1 MTSEVLDSKVFLALL
16 ETGGSDV
23 AAALGEQLKQDFTR
37 LHSDLQAHLP
47 VPNSGAGLNFQAIY
61 MIAHEMKGLALTIGA
76 VALPDLSLRTEKLA
90 QNKDGAALAVVLPD
104 VIDECDRVRTALA
117 QSIEKM

>member
-1 MTSEVLDSKVFLALL
+1 MTSDALDRKIFLALL

-23 AAALGEQLKQDFTR
+23 AAALAEQLTQDFAR
-37 LHSDLQAHLP
+37 LHSDLQAHLS
-47 VPNSGAGLNFQAIY
+47 VSNSGTDLNFQAIY

-76 VALPDLSLRTEKLA
+76 VALPELSLRAEKMA
-90 QNKDGAALAVVLPD
+90 QNKDGAALAAALPE

-117 QSIEKM
+117 QFIENM